1 MEIQC
6 QGAAADI
13 YTKLKTKLVD
23 YKNQGKLSQI
33 KDIDFDDS
41 TKSAIASGTGFK
53 THITCHDG
61 KIVLDLD
68 LNFMLKPMRGQI
80 EEQIRKSISKI
91 FAA

>member
-6 QGAAADI
+6 QGGADEI
-13 YTKLKTKLVD
+13 YSKLKTKLVD

-33 KDIDFDDS
+33 KDIDFDDAS
-41 TKSAIASGTGFK
+41 KSALASGTGFK
-53 THITCHDG
+53 TRISCQDG
-61 KIVLDLD
+61 KIVLELD

-91 FAA
+91 FA